1 MEAFEGHV
9 ADAHKCVT
17 AAIDVSPGSEPGT
30 AERERYWI
38 AEAQVHATLA
48 VAAALHELR
57 TMLVRDNDPDAGA
70 FIRVAGRITTER

>member
-1 MEAFEGHV
+1 MDSAEQYAKW
-9 ADAHKCVT
+9 AHACVDS
-17 AAIDVSPGSEPGT
+17 ASEIDERDDR
-30 AERERYWI
+30 AEVRVEYWQR
-38 AEAQVHATLA
+38 EAQVMATLA